1 MDNPRTKRA
10 GLVLFLCPCGYQ
22 ASARSSYA
30 ALQAVADHS
39 SVCTFVVNPPTT
51 EQEKKS

>member
-30 ALQAVADHS
+30 CLQAVADHS
-39 SVCTFVVNPPTT
+39 TVCSFVVVNPPTT
-51 EQEKKS
+51 KEGKS